1 MSRAALCLSFVLAAA
16 LAGCSKPEKAVE
28 IKTPEGTVTTTE
40 DGGKVEVA
48 GKDGSIS
55 RTTSADGKTTF
66 EGTDASGKAVKAEG
80 GKNVDMSGL
89 GVPQYPGATLK
100 DEGSQAKVET
110 SGGATHGM
118 ALVTADPPQKVVDWY
133 KGQLTDATSM
143 NMPEGAMVM
152 GKSKDGQQVTVTA
165 SLEDG
170 KTTIGI
176 VTQKGQ

>member
-1 MSRAALCLSFVLAAA
+1 MSRAAWCISLVLAAA
-16 LAGCSKPEKAVE
+16 LAGCSKPNKTVE
-28 IKTPEGTVTTTE
+28 VKTPDGAVTVTG
-40 DGGKVEVA
+40 DGGMVEVT

-55 RTTSADGKTTF
+55 RSSSVDGKTVF

-100 DEGSQAKVET
+100 DEGSQLKVET
-110 SGGATHGM
+110 STGATHG
-118 ALVTADPPQKVVDWY
+118 VTLITPDPPQKVVDWY

-152 GKSKDGQQVTVTA
+152 GKSKGGQQVTVTA
-165 SLEDG
+165 SSEAG

-176 VTQKGQ
+176 VTLKGQ

>member
-1 MSRAALCLSFVLAAA
+1 MSRAALCFSLVLAVA
-16 LAGCSKPEKAVE
+16 LAGCSKPEKTV
-28 IKTPEGTVTTTE
+28 KVNTPDSTVTATE
-40 DGGKVEVA
+40 DGGKVEVT

-55 RTTSADGKTTF
+55 RTSSEDSKTVF

-110 SGGATHGM
+110 STGATHGI
-118 ALVTADPPQKVVDWY
+118 ALVTPDPPQKVVDWY

-165 SLEDG
+165 SLEAG

-176 VTQKGQ
+176 VTLKGQ